1 VTKSAARPNR
11 LAGLPLIGALLA
23 IVLCVVVV
31 ATWLYR
37 QEAIQ
42 TGAEA
47 AADLSAIG
55 QLKVDEID
63 LWRQE
68 RLGDVT
74 YAVSGSLFRAGM
86 VGWVADSGRTDLKDY
101 IWERMLRLQDAF
113 AYDSIRVATPTGA
126 VLLDTDPVPEG
137 LAPAEIELV
146 KQAFRSS
153 RPLLGDF
160 FRLDDGQVRI
170 SAAGPVFDDSGRPVA
185 AIVLRRNPDN
195 VLLPLL
201 DSWPSSSPSAES
213 LLVRRDGSDVL
224 FINKPRFHPGPPMSL
239 RLPLS
244 RTEVVAVKALT
255 TGTAGLIEGYDYRGR
270 EVAADVRSI
279 PGANWLLVSQVDKDE
294 LLAEALYRQH
304 MTMVVMVLVA
314 LLAAA
319 AVFAYQWRRRQV
331 VYRNL
336 WQAEKASRET
346 EEEMEAT
353 LYSIGDAVITTDG
366 AGRVRRMNPVAA
378 GLAGWSE
385 QDARG
390 RPLGEVFRIVNE
402 ETRLPVASPVEKA
415 LQAGAGVELA
425 NHTMLLSRD
434 GQERPIADSAAP
446 IRDDAGQITGVVL
459 VFRDQTDERRI
470 KKALEEDAARLRIL
484 FNQANDGIVLVS
496 DGEVLDA
503 NPAFAVMIGRTP
515 QELLRLHVW
524 DWDADLATAETYFEA
539 YPQVPRNPGTIDVR
553 MRRPNGTV
561 IDVEVSYSPIEWKGR
576 RAVFNVC
583 REVTERRRAN
593 EALRRSEQQFREFV
607 EFIPQLVW
615 MTDATGQAVYLNQRW
630 SDYTGLTASQC
641 LGGGWLQAVFAEDAE
656 RVNEAWQRAVTT
668 GCPYDIEYRLRRHDG
683 EPHWFSVSGVP
694 LRDLSG
700 AVSRWIGVC
709 TDIHEIKD
717 TEALLEKSLEA
728 RTRDL
733 VLARDRAEAASR
745 VKDVFLATMSHELR
759 TPLNSIIG
767 FSDLM
772 MNGISGHLSAE
783 QAKQVQIINKSG
795 HHLLGLIS
803 DVLDI
808 SKVEAGQMPLEIQ
821 PVSLRELFEE
831 QRVNFDM
838 PARERG
844 LALEIELPDPT
855 VSVRADAKRARQ
867 VLSNLLSNAVKYTD
881 RGNVRL
887 SSEVDGARVRVTVED
902 TGIGI
907 PPDELPGMF
916 QPFHRVPVPKGVVR
930 DGTGLGLAIAR
941 RLMTA
946 MDGEIGVESEPGQ
959 GSRFWITLP
968 RA

>member
-1 VTKSAARPNR
+1 VTKSAKRPDR
-11 LAGLPLIGALLA
+11 LTGLQLIGVLVG

-31 ATWLYR
+31 AAWLYR
-37 QEAIQ
+37 QKAGELG
-42 TGAEA
+42 TEA
-47 AADLSAIG
+47 AGDLSVVG
-55 QLKVDEID
+55 QFKVDEID
-63 LWRQE
+63 LWRRE
-68 RLGDVT
+68 RLGDAA
-74 YAVSGSLFRAGM
+74 YASGGTLFRDT
-86 VGWVADSGRTDLKDY
+86 VGGWIADRARKDLELQIRD
-101 IWERMLRLQDAF
+101 RMQRLLGAFEYDAI
-113 AYDSIRVATPTGA
+113 YMATPDGT
-126 VLLDTDPVPEG
+126 VLLATDPAHNG
-137 LAPAEIELV
+137 LAPTEIDLI
-146 KQAFRSS
+146 QRAFRVGH
-153 RPLLGDF
+153 PLVGEF
-160 FRLDDGQVRI
+160 FRLSDGQVRI
-170 SAAGPVFDDSGRPVA
+170 SAAGPVFDEAGRPVA
-185 AIVLRRNPDN
+185 AMVLRRNAAN
-195 VLLPLL
+195 VILPLV
-201 DSWPSSSPSAES
+201 DSWPAISASAES
-213 LLVRRDGSDVL
+213 LLVRRDGDDAL
-224 FINKPRFHPGPPMSL
+224 FINKPRFHPGLPMSL
-239 RLPLS
+239 RLPMS
-244 RTEVVAVKALT
+244 RTEVVAVRAL
-255 TGTAGLIEGYDYRGR
+255 GSGARGLIEGYDYRGR
-270 EVAADVRSI
+270 EVVADVREI
-279 PGANWLLVSQVDKDE
+279 PGTNWLLVAMVDKDE
-294 LLAEALYRQH
+294 LLADALYRQR
-304 MTMVVMVLVA
+304 MTLLVMALVA

-319 AVFAYQWRRRQV
+319 AVFAYQWRRRQR
-331 VYRNL
+331 VYRDL
-336 WQAEKASRET
+336 WRAEKLSREAEDET
-346 EEEMEAT
+346 RAT
-353 LYSIGDAVITTDG
+353 LYSIGDAVITTDA

-378 GLAGWSE
+378 TLTGWSE

-390 RPLGEVFRIVNE
+390 RLLGDVFCIVHE
-402 ETRLPVASPVEKA
+402 DTRAALISPVEKA
-415 LQAGAGVELA
+415 LQAGAIVGLA
-425 NHTMLLSRD
+425 TNTLLLSRD
-434 GQERPIADSAAP
+434 GQEYPIADSAAP
-446 IRDDAGQITGVVL
+446 IGDDAGQITGVVL
-459 VFRDQTDERRI
+459 VFRDQTEERRI

-583 REVTERRRAN
+583 RDVTERRRAN

-615 MTDATGQAVYLNQRW
+615 MTDAAGLATYFNQRW
-630 SDYTGLTASQC
+630 PAYTGQTSGQC
-641 LGGGWLQAVFAEDAE
+641 MGDGWLQAIDDEDRA
-656 RVNEAWQRAVTT
+656 RVSETWQRSVVT
-668 GCPYDIEYRLRRHDG
+668 GSSYQIEYRLRRHDG
-683 EPHWFSVSGVP
+683 ESRWFSVNGVP

-700 AVSRWIGVC
+700 VVSRWVGIC
-709 TDIHEIKD
+709 TDIHDSKD
-717 TEALLEKSLEA
+717 AEALLEKSLAE

-772 MNGISGHLSAE
+772 MNGISGHLSVE
-783 QAKQVQIINKSG
+783 QSKQVQIINKSG

-844 LALEIELPDPT
+844 LALDIELPDPA

-881 RGNVRL
+881 RGSVRL
-887 SSEVDGARVRVTVED
+887 RSEVDGARVRVTVED

-907 PPDELPGMF
+907 PPEELPGMF

-946 MDGEIGVESEPGQ
+946 MGGEIGVESEPGQ